1 MLPFCWLLPTLAAV
15 SAASEQVLTEAPSC
29 DGVFFATFNIQNY
42 GVSKASKPAVL
53 DALAATIHRYDVVTI
68 QEISQLPDDT
78 GVCGDHTESAICDL
92 QAAVNAQ
99 GRSFSLAI
107 SPRIG
112 DEQYA
117 VMYDSSKAL
126 FLEGATYPD
135 NSSVYSRPP
144 YAFHLQVGGSSMV
157 IASTHTSPSSA
168 SSEIA
173 QYPSVISWMEATFTA
188 DYYMVAG
195 DYNADGSYFDE
206 DSDWTAI
213 MNSIP
218 SYSLLTGNE
227 MDTTLALSSNTY
239 DRIIVSSAMEAS
251 GCAVYKLEDH
261 LNLSGVLAEG
271 CAQDYISSDI
281 CSSSTVEWHE
291 VAKELSD
298 HYPVELCM
306 HLNGSCT
313 DCVAFTTVAP
323 QQLGADSCARVGF
336 HADNPDD
343 FGLLFLEALAPQSS
357 VYVTDGGCS
366 ASGVLREG
374 EGLLQFQA
382 SEELPA
388 GSVLSLENF
397 SSVSGTFSLSI
408 SGDQI
413 LVFSGSKDNPTYMC
427 AINFDGSGWA
437 SGAESA
443 STSAL
448 PPGLTG
454 FALPETDN
462 AAYVGSTTGTVQELL
477 QWIHLEENWRSD
489 NSEAVP
495 IPRSFTVVTTT
506 TSTASGTTTNT
517 ATTTGSHTHTVST
530 QTSTSSTTT
539 TATTATTTTT
549 TSGTGTGDIEPSGT
563 ATSQVTA
570 STMAST
576 TSTSWTTISASKRSS
591 TMPSTTTEFDSTT
604 TSSRTSSN
612 TTTSCTATTSLTA
625 ISLKFPRISSSTT
638 VTQTTTSTGNRLYQS
653 VGYVAVSASTDACRV
668 RWYLPCAIAVL
679 VA

>member
-68 QEISQLPDDT
+68 QEQRVEQLVRLRKEN
-78 GVCGDHTESAICDL
+78 GENKAVYFQDHTESAICDL

-107 SPRIG
+107 FPRIG
-112 DEQYA
+112 DEQTLGELRECDWLVGRDSLYA

-168 SSEIA
+168 SSE
-173 QYPSVISWMEATFTA
+173 PWP
-188 DYYMVAG
+188 
-195 DYNADGSYFDE
+195 
-206 DSDWTAI
+206 W
-213 MNSIP
+213 
-218 SYSLLTGNE
+218 
-227 MDTTLALSSNTY
+227 
-239 DRIIVSSAMEAS
+239 RVSSAMEAS
-251 GCAVYKLEDH
+251 GCA
-261 LNLSGVLAEG
+261 
-271 CAQDYISSDI
+271 DYISSDI

-517 ATTTGSHTHTVST
+517 ATTTGSHTHTV
-530 QTSTSSTTT
+530 
-539 TATTATTTTT
+539 
-549 TSGTGTGDIEPSGT
+549 
-563 ATSQVTA
+563 
-570 STMAST
+570 
-576 TSTSWTTISASKRSS
+576 
-591 TMPSTTTEFDSTT
+591 
-604 TSSRTSSN
+604 
-612 TTTSCTATTSLTA
+612 
-625 ISLKFPRISSSTT
+625 
-638 VTQTTTSTGNRLYQS
+638 TQTTTSTGNRLYQS